1 MSTIL
6 RTIGIDISK
15 DWLDAFAAPEGKAA
29 RFSND
34 SAGFRKLIVWVGSEV
49 DRIAYEPSGAFHRD
63 LEDTLLKAGL
73 PLYAINPFQV
83 RSFARSLGRRAK
95 TDAVDAR
102 MLASMAAAI
111 EDLRPTEA
119 RSEGQRALAELQQI
133 RDALRK
139 DRVAT
144 INRGK
149 HLRTPMG
156 KRLNKQRL
164 RQVDRQLKL
173 IDAEIRRRLGEEKT
187 LERRAEIL
195 TSIPGI
201 SDITAAGLIVLMP
214 ELGTLTGARAASL
227 AGLAPIT
234 RESGHWKGRSFIQ
247 GGRHRVRR
255 LLFMP
260 ALVAVQHNPDLK
272 RKYEALVAK
281 GKPPKVALTAVMRKL
296 LLLADAPAQ
305 RAASASSMCSPAP
318 GKGLRAWM
326 WQTRP
331 MSRMP
336 EGFASTDTPC
346 ATRARTARRTFSWWQ
361 PRKLVHCGRVNTPPW
376 RQAKAIHSARRPVQP
391 KGPSA
396 SSRPFR

>member
-1 MSTIL
+1 
-6 RTIGIDISK
+6 
-15 DWLDAFAAPEGKAA
+15 
-29 RFSND
+29 
-34 SAGFRKLIVWVGSEV
+34 
-49 DRIAYEPSGAFHRD
+49 
-63 LEDTLLKAGL
+63 
-73 PLYAINPFQV
+73 
-83 RSFARSLGRRAK
+83 
-95 TDAVDAR
+95 

-119 RSEGQRALAELQQI
+119 RSEGQRDLAELQQI

-296 LLLADAPAQ
+296 LLLANTLVQQDRIWTAQMPGSTPVPSSRRRPARSGAVTDDRDEEEPASQRRRREASLCPPNAHPLDMDTPIFGRKLRSSVAAPAAVPQ
-305 RAASASSMCSPAP
+305 
-318 GKGLRAWM
+318 L
-326 WQTRP
+326 
-331 MSRMP
+331 
-336 EGFASTDTPC
+336 
-346 ATRARTARRTFSWWQ
+346 
-361 PRKLVHCGRVNTPPW
+361 
-376 RQAKAIHSARRPVQP
+376 
-391 KGPSA
+391 
-396 SSRPFR
+396 

>member
-296 LLLADAPAQ
+296 LLLANTLVQQDRIWTAQ
-305 RAASASSMCSPAP
+305 MP
-318 GKGLRAWM
+318 GEY
-326 WQTRP
+326 
-331 MSRMP
+331 S
-336 EGFASTDTPC
+336 C
-346 ATRARTARRTFSWWQ
+346 
-361 PRKLVHCGRVNTPPW
+361 
-376 RQAKAIHSARRPVQP
+376 PVFP
-391 KGPSA
+391 TTTCPVGSGHG
-396 SSRPFR
+396 